1 MAEQATRS
9 RSRQTGFTLI
19 EVLGAVAVMG
29 ISYVLLATSA
39 IQSLRFIGE
48 SQRRIDASL
57 IADEE
62 LAEIELSVELGQ
74 LVDLRDEE
82 FEQDPF
88 VVRIEILD
96 MSELYVADAGGN
108 SPDLIDYL
116 ATEAAGPF
124 AEYRNSNWLL
134 GYLREVH
141 ISVRWQE
148 NADEI
153 EVTRTAFIYDQQ
165 AWMEAEGKKIDEQDP
180 ASRTEAQ
187 TSDAAQAD
195 ADRGDAQ

>member
-1 MAEQATRS
+1 M
-9 RSRQTGFTLI
+9 
-19 EVLGAVAVMG
+19 
-29 ISYVLLATSA
+29 
-39 IQSLRFIGE
+39 
-48 SQRRIDASL
+48 
-57 IADEE
+57 
-62 LAEIELSVELGQ
+62 
-74 LVDLRDEE
+74 VDLRDEE